1 MLTVKMDVELE
12 RNLEA
17 AARAAGITK
26 SEFVR
31 REIAGAV
38 KRAQR
43 QRAPTPWELGE
54 ELFGKISSGEGNLSQ
69 VRARDLIPKLAAK
82 RRNAAAAR

>member
-12 RNLEA
+12 RELEA
-17 AARAAGITK
+17 ATRAAGLTK

-38 KRAQR
+38 VRAKQVR
-43 QRAPTPWELGE
+43 NPTPWALGV
-54 ELFGKISSGEGNLSQ
+54 ELFGKVSSGKGNLSQ
-69 VRARDLIPKLAAK
+69 TRARDLIVK
-82 RRNAAAAR
+82 RPHATAAR